1 MRQKPVVILVNP
13 PLTREERFG
22 EMARH
27 GATAPPLGLC
37 YLAAALLRAE
47 IKSRIID
54 ALSFD
59 KTMEETVAEIVNQNP
74 CYVGISSMTVGI
86 FRAAELAEQIKK
98 TDPKIVTIIGG
109 AHITAI
115 PQETMNRFSQFDIGV
130 IGEGELTI
138 VELIETLESKGN
150 IEYVN
155 GLIVRKPN
163 GHLMLTDPRPY
174 IKDLDSIP
182 FPAWD
187 MAPHLKYYHESA
199 TRFSKLPLASIITSR
214 GCPGRCLFCDNKT
227 FGRKFRTHSAKY
239 VIDMI
244 KYLKASYGIRSL
256 VFYDDY
262 FIADKKRLYEICN
275 MMIQEQ
281 LNLQWVCS
289 ARVNAV
295 NDEML
300 SLMKRAGCF
309 QIAYGIESGNQDIL
323 NFQQKGITL
332 GRIRSAV
339 EMTRNAGIRT
349 KGYFIIGHPTET
361 IETIQQT
368 INFAKLLPLDNFQA
382 TYFTPFPGSPAY
394 DIADKYGKFENDWAK
409 MNMWDIVFVP
419 NGFTEKLLR
428 YYLKSAYRKFYLRPK
443 IIFSYIKLMGDAG
456 YRKQLISE
464 GISFLKKIL

>member
-1 MRQKPVVILVNP
+1 MINPLIIFITP

-22 EMARH
+22 EMAKH

-37 YLAAALLRAE
+37 YIASSLR
-47 IKSRIID
+47 KSGIECSIID
-54 ALSFD
+54 PLSFD
-59 KTMEETVAEIVNQNP
+59 NTMEETVEKILRQQP
-74 CYVGISSMTVGI
+74 RYVGISSMTVGI
-86 FRAAELAEQIKK
+86 LRAAELARQIKQK
-98 TDPKIVTIIGG
+98 KPDITTIIGG
-109 AHITAI
+109 AHVTAVPI
-115 PQETMNRFSQFDIGV
+115 ETLTRFPQFDIGV

-187 MAPHLKYYHESA
+187 MVSHLKYYHESA
-199 TRFSKLPLASIITSR
+199 TRFSKLPLGSIITSR

-227 FGRKFRTHSAKY
+227 FGRKFRAHSAKY

-244 KYLKASYGIRSL
+244 KYLKANYDIKSL

-289 ARVNAV
+289 ARVNTV

-339 EMTRNAGIRT
+339 EMTHNADIRT

-409 MNMWDIVFVP
+409 MNMWDIVFIP

-443 IIFSYIKLMGDAG
+443 VIFSYIKLMGDSG

-464 GISFLKKIL
+464 GISFFKKIL